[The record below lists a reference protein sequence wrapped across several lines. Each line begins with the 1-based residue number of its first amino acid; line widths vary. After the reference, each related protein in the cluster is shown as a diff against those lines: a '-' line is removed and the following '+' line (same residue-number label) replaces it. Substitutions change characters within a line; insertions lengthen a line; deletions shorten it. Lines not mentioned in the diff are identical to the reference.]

1 MLQINH
7 SHPDI
12 VLPYILS
19 TFYPYFEISK
29 KCRTFSSAYKA
40 PNLAMLNSKIIG
52 MDLLE
57 DLFMCCSLRSESLDL
72 LIGDCDT
79 EKRGLLDDFEPLTNK
94 ENEIEDGPLNSK
106 YSIID
111 LVLLKVA
118 RNHLNLRR
126 DVTTALFFYKKG
138 GFLHELLYDVCT
150 VLTSSFHELETD
162 NELYQYWV
170 KEVGMKVLYEVESD
184 YWMKR
189 SRRGD
194 GSLLDQ
200 NMREVFDV
208 VIKIFNFF
216 DISRSEKD
224 DGNAAYRALEEFSI
238 LPSSPLSIPS
248 CITKWMSDGLSSPT
262 TRHAWILIE
271 VLLVRALNYIEHR
284 VQLLE
289 AIYSFGQNLSGSTEV
304 RRDLEEKRQAL
315 VIFSHNITRNRGL
328 QE

>member
-1 MLQINH
+1 
-7 SHPDI
+7 
-12 VLPYILS
+12 
-19 TFYPYFEISK
+19 
-29 KCRTFSSAYKA
+29 
-40 PNLAMLNSKIIG
+40 MLNSKIIG

-57 DLFMCCSLRSESLDL
+57 DLFMCCSLRAESLDL

-79 EKRGLLDDFEPLTNK
+79 KKRGLLDDFEPLTNK
-94 ENEIEDGPLNSK
+94 ENDIEDCPLNSK
-106 YSIID
+106 YSVVD

-118 RNHLNLRR
+118 RNHLSLRR
-126 DVTTALFFYKKG
+126 DVTTALCFYEKG
-138 GFLHELLYDVCT
+138 GFLQELLYDVCT

-170 KEVGMKVLYEVESD
+170 KEVGMKVMQQLESD

-208 VIKIFNFF
+208 IIKIFNFF
-216 DISRSEKD
+216 EISRSERSEKD
-224 DGNAAYRALEEFSI
+224 DGNAYLALEEFSI

-248 CITKWMSDGLSSPT
+248 CMTKWMSDSLSSPT

-271 VLLVRALNYIEHR
+271 VLLVRALNYIER
-284 VQLLE
+284 RLQLLE
-289 AIYSFGQNLSGSTEV
+289 AIYSFGRNLSGRTEV
-304 RRDLEEKRQAL
+304 MDLEVKRQAL
-315 VIFSHNITRNRGL
+315 ITFSHNITRNRDL
-328 QE
+328 QA